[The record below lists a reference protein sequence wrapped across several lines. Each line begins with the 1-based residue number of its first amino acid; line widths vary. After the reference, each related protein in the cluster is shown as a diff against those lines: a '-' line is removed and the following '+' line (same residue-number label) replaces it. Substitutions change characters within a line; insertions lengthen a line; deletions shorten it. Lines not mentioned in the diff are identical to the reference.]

1 MPWYRLEEN
10 LARVHRFYDQEAW
23 ETLVSGAEA
32 LDKQAHV
39 EGFDQAQRE
48 AAELNDA
55 AGPISEDRRK
65 RMGQIYYSAKLHFHL
80 MEFSDE
86 ARIGF
91 ERLKQQMRRAWPH
104 HEDPA
109 KRTNQQEDAVAS
121 GEEGQHDSDHDGN
134 GGGSRTGTVS
144 LPGGLFSDDD
154 SEHSGRS
161 NATGTNYDKKVL
173 SVFNEIKQMSMDA
186 NFEPTNPLT
195 ELLRDFSH
203 DGGLLEHETFMF
215 GHLLSR
221 FTQKRLRELRSL
233 LEGHQARWGTPL
245 LGEILELVRDIDQ
258 NFSEW

>member
-55 AGPISEDRRK
+55 AGPISEDRRN

-91 ERLKQQMRRAWPH
+91 ERLKQQMRRIWPH
-104 HEDPA
+104 HEDDGVGRRASHPRQLPVAIRPGHWWHGHAHGLPCQLHAA
-109 KRTNQQEDAVAS
+109 KH
-121 GEEGQHDSDHDGN
+121 G
-134 GGGSRTGTVS
+134 
-144 LPGGLFSDDD
+144 
-154 SEHSGRS
+154 
-161 NATGTNYDKKVL
+161 
-173 SVFNEIKQMSMDA
+173 MS
-186 NFEPTNPLT
+186 
-195 ELLRDFSH
+195 
-203 DGGLLEHETFMF
+203 
-215 GHLLSR
+215 
-221 FTQKRLRELRSL
+221 
-233 LEGHQARWGTPL
+233 
-245 LGEILELVRDIDQ
+245 
-258 NFSEW
+258 